1 MPSASHLTRSERLL
15 VKYASVGKVLDLRTG
30 DSARDDT
37 SHGQDW
43 GRERIIRASVVARLL
58 HGVGPTTGCGVP
70 YLRLTGARIVG
81 HLDLA
86 GADIVRALRFEH
98 CYIEESP
105 DLTDSRLR
113 SIHIVNSRLPGLDA
127 ERLRVD
133 GQFNLNRSIVDGP
146 LKLVNARISGELTM
160 NGVSLFNPNGWTLFA
175 GGLTVDGALFG
186 RRGFRSLGAIRL
198 TGAHL
203 NGGCFL
209 DNAVLSTE
217 QADALVA
224 DNLIVEGRMVC
235 EGLTADGAIRLPGA
249 QINGQLT
256 WDGATIRAKKTALDF
271 RRLVAQELI
280 LTFARPI
287 ESIVD
292 LGYAYVAVLRDD
304 PATWPKD
311 IRLEGFRYESLI
323 TVTEEKKPF
332 EDPSKYVSDVPG
344 PSTNIMPAR
353 SRLVWLH
360 RNAEGYRPQP
370 YEQLAAF
377 YRRMGHDDQARIV
390 LLAKQRHRRS
400 TQGYGGKVWAYL
412 LDWSVGYGYR
422 PWLAALW
429 LAMLVAAGTI
439 VFARWPPQPI
449 NPGKPPEFSSLAYT
463 INILLPFGQF
473 VQPDSWTPVGAE
485 RWFAYALVGAGW
497 LLATAVIAGVTRVL
511 NRS

>member
-1 MPSASHLTRSERLL
+1 
-15 VKYASVGKVLDLRTG
+15 
-30 DSARDDT
+30 
-37 SHGQDW
+37 
-43 GRERIIRASVVARLL
+43 
-58 HGVGPTTGCGVP
+58 
-70 YLRLTGARIVG
+70 
-81 HLDLA
+81 
-86 GADIVRALRFEH
+86 
-98 CYIEESP
+98 
-105 DLTDSRLR
+105 
-113 SIHIVNSRLPGLDA
+113 
-127 ERLRVD
+127 
-133 GQFNLNRSIVDGP
+133 
-146 LKLVNARISGELTM
+146 
-160 NGVSLFNPNGWTLFA
+160 
-175 GGLTVDGALFG
+175 
-186 RRGFRSLGAIRL
+186 
-198 TGAHL
+198 L

-209 DNAVLSTE
+209 DNAVLSAG

-235 EGLTADGAIRLPGA
+235 EGLTADGTIRLPGA
-249 QINGQLT
+249 RINGQLT
-256 WDGATIRAKKTALDF
+256 WDRATIRAKNTALDF

-280 LTFARPI
+280 LTFAEPI
-287 ESIVD
+287 ESIVN
-292 LGYAYVAVLRDD
+292 LGYASVAVLRDD

-311 IRLEGFRYESLI
+311 IRLEGFKYESLI
-323 TVTEEKKPF
+323 TVTAGKGPL

-344 PSTNIMPAR
+344 ESTSVLPAR
-353 SRLVWLH
+353 NRLAWIH

-429 LAMLVAAGTI
+429 LATLVAAGTI

-449 NPGKPPEFSSLAYT
+449 NPDKPPEFSSLAYT

-473 VQPDSWTPVGAE
+473 VQSDSWTPVGAE

-497 LLATAVIAGVTRVL
+497 MLATAVIAGVTRVL